1 MLAETYEKF
10 KLQLKA
16 QKTSN
21 EQLPEVVQTSDEQV
35 HYICSYNHYPIKDDD
50 IKSGLIHNDV
60 YNTDELTH
68 EFEYGLF
75 EDIIKSKQLMA
86 DLKQID
92 EYEASIQEQLN
103 NEFDYFP
110 LKEFKNA
117 GVIPNQN
124 DPGLKLAADAELFE
138 IEQQVLQQQPD
149 EKHAS
154 KVSHMHHQH
163 DSDSTKDRYYHHVHT
178 INCPAMS
185 CIMMKS
191 KKYYFHLLLKCLAK
205 KMQKHYMLMK
215 TSMNGK
221 LIHILM
227 KV

>member
-35 HYICSYNHYPIKDDD
+35 HYICSHNHYPVKGDD

-75 EDIIKSKQLMA
+75 EDIIKSEQLMA

-92 EYEASIQEQLN
+92 EYESSIQEQLN

-117 GVIPNQN
+117 GVIPNEN
-124 DPGLKLAADAELFE
+124 DPGLKLAADAELFK
-138 IEQQVLQQQPD
+138 IEQQVLQQ
-149 EKHAS
+149 
-154 KVSHMHHQH
+154 
-163 DSDSTKDRYYHHVHT
+163 
-178 INCPAMS
+178 
-185 CIMMKS
+185 
-191 KKYYFHLLLKCLAK
+191 
-205 KMQKHYMLMK
+205 
-215 TSMNGK
+215 
-221 LIHILM
+221 
-227 KV
+227 

>member
-10 KLQLKA
+10 KLQLKV
-16 QKTSN
+16 QKTGN
-21 EQLPEVVQTSDEQV
+21 KQLPEVVQTSDEQV
-35 HYICSYNHYPIKDDD
+35 HYICSYNHYPVKGDD

-75 EDIIKSKQLMA
+75 KDIIKSEQLMA

-124 DPGLKLAADAELFE
+124 DPDLKLAADTELFE
-138 IEQQVLQQQPD
+138 IEQQVMQQQPD
-149 EKHAS
+149 EKCTP
-154 KVSHMHHQH
+154 KVSHVHHQH
-163 DSDSTKDRYYHHVHT
+163 DSDSTKDHYYHHVHT
-178 INCPAMS
+178 ETARYMS
-185 CIMMKS
+185 RIMMKS
-191 KKYYFHLLLKCLAK
+191 KKYCFHLPLKCLAK
-205 KMQKHYMLMK
+205 KMQNYYTPMK
-215 TSMNGK
+215 TSMNGM

>member
-10 KLQLKA
+10 KSQLKV
-16 QKTSN
+16 QKTGN

-35 HYICSYNHYPIKDDD
+35 HYICSYNHYPVKGDD
-50 IKSGLIHNDV
+50 IKSGLSHNDI

-75 EDIIKSKQLMA
+75 EDIIKSGQLMA

-138 IEQQVLQQQPD
+138 IE
-149 EKHAS
+149 
-154 KVSHMHHQH
+154 
-163 DSDSTKDRYYHHVHT
+163 
-178 INCPAMS
+178 
-185 CIMMKS
+185 
-191 KKYYFHLLLKCLAK
+191 
-205 KMQKHYMLMK
+205 
-215 TSMNGK
+215 
-221 LIHILM
+221 
-227 KV
+227 